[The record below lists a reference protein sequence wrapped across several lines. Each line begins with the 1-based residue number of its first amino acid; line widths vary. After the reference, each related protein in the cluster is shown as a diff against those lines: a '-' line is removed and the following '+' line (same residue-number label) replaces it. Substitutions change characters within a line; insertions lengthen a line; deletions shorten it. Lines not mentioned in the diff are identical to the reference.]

1 MGVIIK
7 RVGYIVAGFFVGI
20 IVAIPFQMMLPFPA
34 GLYAIVVCVIIFT
47 IIFAV
52 IAYYKTK
59 NSGKSP
65 RSIIDERYAKGDIT
79 KEEFDDMKKNLED

>member
-1 MGVIIK
+1 MGVIVK

-20 IVAIPFQMMLPFPA
+20 IVAIPFQMILPFPYGWGA
-34 GLYAIVVCVIIFT
+34 GLISVIVFS

-65 RSIIDERYAKGDIT
+65 HSILEERYAKGEIT
-79 KEEFDDMKKNLED
+79 KEEFDKMKEDLS

>member
-1 MGVIIK
+1 MGVIVK
-7 RVGYIVAGFFVGI
+7 RVGYIVAGFFIGI

-34 GLYAIVVCVIIFT
+34 GLYGGLISVVTFT

-65 RSIIDERYAKGDIT
+65 RSILDERYAKGDIT
-79 KEEFDDMKKNLED
+79 KEEFDTMKEDLS